1 MVPPGWMP
9 RQQVVLA
16 SAFLIQDFLV
26 LTLRTAFLDC
36 VSLPNVL
43 SMPMELPRV
52 FFRSN
57 IDVGDL
63 FLVWYW
69 GTVVENWVKHGV
81 TVTAGQ
87 ALLGMGSLS
96 SRSSPWPSVVTG
108 RWVCLSCFAFWQFQ
122 MPLGKSG
129 YPGSV
134 GVDPQGHPTD
144 WALSPTV
151 PALPS
156 HLCRPLPYRSTKG
169 HLESCPLWSF
179 HQQHLTLDECSA
191 FRCSLNCFTL
201 QTGCWGRRGW
211 VAYLLVGYICFQIP
225 EEISSRKVKGE

>member
-1 MVPPGWMP
+1 M
-9 RQQVVLA
+9 VLA

-69 GTVVENWVKHGV
+69 GTVVENWVKDGV

-96 SRSSPWPSVVTG
+96 SRSSP
-108 RWVCLSCFAFWQFQ
+108 
-122 MPLGKSG
+122 
-129 YPGSV
+129 
-134 GVDPQGHPTD
+134 
-144 WALSPTV
+144 
-151 PALPS
+151 
-156 HLCRPLPYRSTKG
+156 
-169 HLESCPLWSF
+169 
-179 HQQHLTLDECSA
+179 
-191 FRCSLNCFTL
+191 
-201 QTGCWGRRGW
+201 
-211 VAYLLVGYICFQIP
+211 
-225 EEISSRKVKGE
+225 